1 MIEGVGGLGEV
12 DESLRSSVN
21 TVKIV
26 EWFIHVAI
34 VVSWMIIAAK
44 VKTEMVHRS

>member
-1 MIEGVGGLGEV
+1 MIEGIGGFGEA

-34 VVSWMIIAAK
+34 VVTGMITAAK
-44 VKTEMVHRS
+44 VKTEIVHRS